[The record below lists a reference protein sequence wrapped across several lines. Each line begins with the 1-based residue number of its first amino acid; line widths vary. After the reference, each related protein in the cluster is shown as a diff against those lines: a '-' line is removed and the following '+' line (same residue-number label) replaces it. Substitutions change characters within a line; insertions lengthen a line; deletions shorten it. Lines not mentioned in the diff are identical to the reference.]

1 MSFATYRADRG
12 LTLEQCAVEL
22 ELSPKSRGWLS
33 EIERGVTDASLRLAL
48 RIERWSGGAVTAA
61 SVCSE
66 LRDEPGSHDRSAPA
80 VDDGATLAVEPVHG
94 AENRDANISGT
105 GGAT

>member
-1 MSFATYRADRG
+1 MSLASYRAERG

-48 RIERWSGGAVTAA
+48 RIERWSGGRVTAA

-66 LRDEPGSHDRSAPA
+66 LRGEPGSHGAAPA
-80 VDDGATLAVEPVHG
+80 VDDADTLTLAAPAG
-94 AENRDANISGT
+94 ADNRSANISRTDGR
-105 GGAT
+105 AS